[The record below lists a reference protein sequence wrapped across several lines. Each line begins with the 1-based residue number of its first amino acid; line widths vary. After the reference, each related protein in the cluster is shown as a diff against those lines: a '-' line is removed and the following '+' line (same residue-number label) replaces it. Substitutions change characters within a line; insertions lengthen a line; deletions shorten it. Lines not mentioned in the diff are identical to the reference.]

1 MRASEKAD
9 RKQAQN
15 AEPVKELPRTHR
27 ESLALL
33 EKMKKLMLAGGGE
46 DRQAKQRAK
55 GKHTARERIDMLG
68 DEGSFVENQ
77 PYELGRIDD
86 FGMDK
91 KKFSGD
97 GVITGSALVEGRQV
111 WLSSQDFTVLG
122 GSLGEQH
129 ASKIAA
135 TLNNAIRTGKP
146 FIQINDSGGARIQEG
161 VMSLE
166 GYGAIFRGN
175 ILGSGVV
182 PQISL
187 ILGPC
192 AGGAAYSPALTDFV
206 FMVDKT
212 SHMYITGP
220 NVIKAVTGEN
230 VSHEDL
236 GGAVAHNSKSGNAHF
251 LCKSEEECVETL
263 KRLLS
268 FIPSSN
274 KEEPP
279 FQETEDDPNRDT
291 SELLHIIPG
300 QASRPYDVRDI
311 ISLLFDKDCPFL
323 EVHKEFARSMVVGF
337 TRLAGRSVGVIGNQP
352 QVFAGALNRDSSDK
366 AARFVRF
373 CDAFGIPIV
382 SLVDVPGYMPGTEQE
397 HGGIIRHGAK
407 LLYAIAEATV
417 PKLALV
423 LRKAYGGAY
432 IGMASRALG
441 YDRVMALPIAE
452 IAVMGASGA
461 ANIIFRSE
469 IQSAKDSD
477 LIREIKMH
485 EYQEKFMNPFAAASY
500 GIVDD
505 VVAPESVRKEL
516 IRSLE
521 MTADKEEILPKKKH
535 GNIPL

>member
-1 MRASEKAD
+1 MSKSEKAD
-9 RKQAQN
+9 KV
-15 AEPVKELPRTHR
+15 PELPRTHR

-33 EKMKKLMLAGGGE
+33 EKMRKSMLAGGGE
-46 DRQAKQRAK
+46 DRRARQRAK
-55 GKHTARERIDMLG
+55 GKHTARERIQLLVD
-68 DEGSFVENQ
+68 DGSFIENQ
-77 PYELGRIDD
+77 PYELSRIDD

-91 KKFSGD
+91 KKISGD
-97 GVITGSALVEGRQV
+97 GVITGSALMGGRQV
-111 WLSSQDFTVLG
+111 WMSSQDFTVLG

-129 ASKIAA
+129 ASKIAG
-135 TLNNAIRTGKP
+135 TLQMALKTGKP

-166 GYGAIFRGN
+166 GYGSIFRGN
-175 ILGSGVV
+175 ILASGVI

-187 ILGPC
+187 IMGPC

-230 VSHEDL
+230 VSHETL
-236 GGAVAHNSKSGNAHF
+236 GGAVAHNSMSGNAHF
-251 LCKSEEECVETL
+251 NCSSEDECIDTL
-263 KRLLS
+263 RKLLS

-274 KEEPP
+274 KETPP
-279 FQETEDDPNRDT
+279 VVDSKDDPNRDT
-291 SELLHIIPG
+291 SDILQIIPG
-300 QASRPYDVRDI
+300 QSNRPYDIRDI
-311 ISLLFDKDCPFL
+311 IALLFDKDSEFL
-323 EVHKEFARSMVVGF
+323 EVHKYFARSMVVGF
-337 TRLAGRSVGVIGNQP
+337 TRLGGRSVGVIGNQP
-352 QVFAGALNRDSSDK
+352 NVFAGALDRDSSDK
-366 AARFVRF
+366 AARFIRF
-373 CDAFGIPIV
+373 CDSFGIPIV

-432 IGMASRALG
+432 IGMASKALG
-441 YDRVMALPIAE
+441 YDRVLALPIAE

-461 ANIIFRSE
+461 ANIIFRNE
-469 IQSAKDSD
+469 IKAAKDSD

-485 EYQEKFMNPFAAASY
+485 EYQEKFMNPFSAASL

-516 IRSLE
+516 IRSME
-521 MTADKEEILPKKKH
+521 MCADKQESLPYKKH

>member
-1 MRASEKAD
+1 MSKLEKATD
-9 RKQAQN
+9 ST
-15 AEPVKELPRTHR
+15 PELPYSHR
-27 ESLALL
+27 ESLKLL
-33 EKMKKLMLAGGGE
+33 DKMRSSMLAGGGE
-46 DRQAKQRAK
+46 DRQARQRSK
-55 GKHTARERIDMLG
+55 GKHTARERIQLLT
-68 DEGSFVENQ
+68 DEGSFVENH
-77 PYELGRIDD
+77 PYEMSRIDD
-86 FGMDK
+86 FGMDSK
-91 KKFSGD
+91 KISGD
-97 GVITGSALVEGRQV
+97 GVITGSALLGGRQI

-129 ASKIAA
+129 ASKIASTQKMA
-135 TLNNAIRTGKP
+135 LKTGRP

-166 GYGAIFRGN
+166 GYGNIFRGN
-175 ILGSGVV
+175 ILASGVI

-187 ILGPC
+187 IMGPC

-220 NVIKAVTGEN
+220 DVIKAVTGEE

-236 GGAVAHNSKSGNAHF
+236 GGAMAHSSLSGNVHF
-251 LCKSEEECVETL
+251 HCASEEECFATVT
-263 KRLLS
+263 RLLS
-268 FIPSSN
+268 YLPSSN
-274 KEEPP
+274 REAPP
-279 FQETEDDPNRDT
+279 RVECTDDPNRETGDI
-291 SELLHIIPG
+291 LNIIPG
-300 QASRPYDVRDI
+300 ESTKSYDIREI
-311 ISLLFDKDCPFL
+311 ISLLFDRESFL
-323 EVHKEFARSMVVGF
+323 EVHRDFARSMVVGF
-337 TRLAGRSVGVIGNQP
+337 ARLAGRSVGIIGNQP
-352 QVFAGALNRDSSDK
+352 KVYAGALDKDSSDK
-366 AARFVRF
+366 AARFIRF
-373 CDAFGIPIV
+373 CDAFSIPVI

-417 PKLALV
+417 PKIALV

-441 YDRVMALPIAE
+441 YDRVLTLPIAE

-461 ANIIFRSE
+461 ANIIFRNE
-469 IQSAKDSD
+469 IQSAKDSN
-477 LIREIKMH
+477 LIKEIKMH
-485 EYQEKFMNPFAAASY
+485 EYQRKFMNPFSSASL

-505 VVAPESVRKEL
+505 VIAPEAARKEL

-521 MTADKEEILPKKKH
+521 MIAEKQEERPAKKH

>member
-1 MRASEKAD
+1 MKASEKA
-9 RKQAQN
+9 
-15 AEPVKELPRTHR
+15 EPKTEAVKGLPRSHR

-33 EKMKKLMLAGGGE
+33 EKMKTTMLAGGGQA
-46 DRQAKQRAK
+46 RQERQHAR
-55 GKHTARERIDMLG
+55 GKHTARERIELLG
-68 DEGSFVENQ
+68 DPGSFVENQ
-77 PYELGRIDD
+77 PYKRGRIDD

-97 GVITGSALVEGRQV
+97 GVVTGSALLEGRQV

-135 TLNNAIRTGKP
+135 ALESALKTGKP

-161 VMSLE
+161 VMALE
-166 GYGAIFRGN
+166 GYGRIFRGN
-175 ILGSGVV
+175 ILASGVI

-187 ILGPC
+187 IMGPC

-220 NVIKAVTGEN
+220 EVIKAVTGEN
-230 VSHEDL
+230 VNHEAL
-236 GGAVAHNSKSGNAHF
+236 GGAMAHNSKSGNAHF
-251 LCKSEEECVETL
+251 LCSSEQDCMDTL
-263 KRLLS
+263 KRLMAFL
-268 FIPSSN
+268 PSSN
-274 KEEPP
+274 RQMPP
-279 FQETEDDPNRDT
+279 KTSSSDDPARST
-291 SELLHIIPG
+291 EGLFQIIPG
-300 QASRPYDVRDI
+300 QASHPYDMRDI
-311 ISLLFDKDCPFL
+311 IALVFDQDCPFL
-323 EVHKEFARSMVVGF
+323 EVHKEFAPSMVVGF
-337 TRLAGRSVGVIGNQP
+337 ARLGGRSVGIIGNQP
-352 QVFAGALNRDSSDK
+352 KILAGVLDRNSSDK

-373 CDAFGIPIV
+373 CDAFNIPVI

-417 PKLALV
+417 PKIALV

-432 IGMASRALG
+432 IAMASGALG
-441 YDRVMALPIAE
+441 YDRVLALPIAE
-452 IAVMGASGA
+452 IAVMGAAGA
-461 ANIIFRSE
+461 ANIIFRKE
-469 IQSAKDSD
+469 IQAARDSD

-485 EYQEKFMNPFAAASY
+485 EYQEKFMNPFAAASF
-500 GIVDD
+500 GIADD
-505 VVAPESVRKEL
+505 VVAPKDVRRVL

-521 MTADKEEILPKKKH
+521 MGTDKQEVLPAKKH